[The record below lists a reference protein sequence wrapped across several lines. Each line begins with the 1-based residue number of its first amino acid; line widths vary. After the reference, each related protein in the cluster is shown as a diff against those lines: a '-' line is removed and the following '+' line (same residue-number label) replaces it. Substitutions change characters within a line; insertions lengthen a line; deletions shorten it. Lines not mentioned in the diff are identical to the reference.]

1 MFVAEIS
8 RNPKLKSDLAQNI
21 FGNKREY
28 TW

>member
-1 MFVAEIS
+1 MFVAEID
-8 RNPKLKSDLAQNI
+8 RNPKLKSDLAGKI